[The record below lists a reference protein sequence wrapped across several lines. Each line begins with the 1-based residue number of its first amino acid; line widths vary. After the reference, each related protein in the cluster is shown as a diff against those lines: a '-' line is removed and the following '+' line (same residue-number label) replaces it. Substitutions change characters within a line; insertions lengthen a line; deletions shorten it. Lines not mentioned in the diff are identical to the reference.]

1 MHNTPRH
8 RQLHLLTALTTLSL
22 LLTTL
27 LQYPS
32 PLTAASTT
40 HLDEKST
47 PEKKSPER
55 WEPDVRKL
63 EQALTKRSPA
73 TADFVFI
80 GSSTIR
86 RWKISQS
93 FPSLN
98 AVNHGFGGSQLADS
112 VHFFERL
119 VTPAKPHTIVLYAG
133 DNDLSAGKSPAT
145 VLNDFQL
152 FLQKAQ
158 QLPGCRKVVFLGI
171 KPSIKR
177 WAIRDQAIKTNQLV
191 SELCSSHPLAVF
203 VDTWPA
209 GLNAKGEPSKD
220 LLADDDLHLND
231 NGYKIWNSLL
241 QTALDSAP

>member
-1 MHNTPRH
+1 MQLSPRQ
-8 RQLHLLTALTTLSL
+8 RSLHLLT
-22 LLTTL
+22 LLTAITL
-27 LQYPS
+27 LATLHSTS
-32 PLTAASTT
+32 PLTAAGNT
-40 HLDEKST
+40 HTDEKSA

-55 WEPDVRKL
+55 WEPDVQKL
-63 EQALTKRSPA
+63 EQALNKRSPA
-73 TADFVFI
+73 TADVVFI

-86 RWKISQS
+86 RWKLTQS
-93 FPSLN
+93 FPNLN

-112 VHFFERL
+112 VHFFDRL

-133 DNDLSAGKSPAT
+133 DNDLSAGKSPET
-145 VLNDFQL
+145 VFRDFQL
-152 FLQKAQ
+152 FLNKAQ

-177 WAIRDQAIKTNQLV
+177 WAIRDKAIKTNQLV
-191 SELCSSHPLAVF
+191 SELCKSHPLATF

-209 GLNAKGEPSKD
+209 GLNPKGEPSKD

-231 NGYKIWNSLL
+231 NGYRIWNSLL